1 MIDWKIICLEIKGE
15 YGILLL
21 LWRVDF
27 VIFYFYFEDICKC
40 IYKLNIL

>member
-15 YGILLL
+15 YGIRLL

-27 VIFYFYFEDICKC
+27 GIFYFYFEDICKC
-40 IYKLNIL
+40 IFMLNIL